1 MWHDPLHCHDT
12 ISLPAGAPLFGPTFV
27 CDQGQCYRLYTTT
40 KNFDGARKQCAL
52 DGGDLVTYGSLGQQL
67 LVENYFKKFT
77 LPAGYWVGTSRASV
91 GAQWQGVD
99 GSPLP
104 QLPSGDPYAHWGFDS
119 ARMAL
124 AGSADP
130 EDASGQMNCVF
141 GDPALAYDR
150 CAPG

>member
-1 MWHDPLHCHDT
+1 MGVNR
-12 ISLPAGAPLFGPTFV
+12 SAG
-27 CDQGQCYRLYTTT
+27 GQEYT
-40 KNFDGARKQCAL
+40 
-52 DGGDLVTYGSLGQQL
+52 L
-67 LVENYFKKFT
+67 L
-77 LPAGYWVGTSRASV
+77 
-91 GAQWQGVD
+91 D